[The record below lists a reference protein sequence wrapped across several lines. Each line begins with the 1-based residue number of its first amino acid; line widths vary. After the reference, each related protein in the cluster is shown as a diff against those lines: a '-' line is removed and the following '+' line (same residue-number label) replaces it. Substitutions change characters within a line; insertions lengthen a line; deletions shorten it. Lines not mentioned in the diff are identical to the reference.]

1 MVAEFEKLFEYANN
15 GDLDQ
20 VKEFLADPLGKKLVN
35 LTDKNR
41 RTPLIMASHRGHS
54 DVVEFLLESG
64 ADWKKEA
71 FDAFIAIPG
80 TSKSWVRTTP
90 GAVAHSGEKREE
102 RIFRQSHG
110 NVGLE
115 NTKTRLPVCESKSS
129 AI

>member
-1 MVAEFEKLFEYANN
+1 MVAQER
-15 GDLDQ
+15 DLKGFDIISGPS
-20 VKEFLADPLGKKLVN
+20 VKPWRNE
-35 LTDKNR
+35 
-41 RTPLIMASHRGHS
+41 
-54 DVVEFLLESG
+54 
-64 ADWKKEA
+64 EA